1 MERIDVGND
10 IYQRRFQKTLTYG
23 IMSFEGQYAVDWGT
37 VGAGLSIATIPV
49 LIFYLIFAEAFQKG
63 IVAGAVKG

>member
-10 IYQRRFQKTLTYG
+10 IYQRRFQKNADLRDHE
-23 IMSFEGQYAVDWGT
+23 FEGQYAVDWGT

-63 IVAGAVKG
+63 IIAGAVKG